1 MLNLDRVTASYG
13 SIPALRDVSLEVRD
27 GEVVAL
33 LGANGAGKTTTLR
46 CIVGLLRPQ
55 GGRVTFRGED
65 ITRRSTVEVVRK
77 GVSMVF
83 EGRRVFPELTVW
95 ENLLIGGYLVKEA
108 GERQRLLAQM
118 LDRFP
123 RLAERKGQ
131 LAGSLSGGEQQMLAI
146 ARALMSRPSLLLLD
160 EPSMGLA
167 PKVVDEVF
175 EIIVGLH
182 REGTTI
188 LLVEQ
193 NAARA
198 LEIADRAYVL
208 ETGSIVLQGTAKDLL
223 DDPTVRRAYLGR

>member
-1 MLNLDRVTASYG
+1 MLTLDRVTASYG
-13 SIPALRDVSLEVRD
+13 SIPVLRDVSLEVRE
-27 GEVVAL
+27 GEIVAL

-46 CIVGLLRPQ
+46 CIVGLLKPQ
-55 GGRVTFRGED
+55 GGRVMFRGED
-65 ITRRSTVEVVRK
+65 ITRRSTVEVVRR

-95 ENLLIGGYLVKEA
+95 ENLVIGGYLVKEA
-108 GERQRLLAQM
+108 GERQRLLTQM
-118 LDRFP
+118 LERFP
-123 RLAERKGQ
+123 RLAERKSQ

-167 PKVVDEVF
+167 PKVVEEVF
-175 EIIVGLH
+175 DIIVGLH

-208 ETGSIVLQGTAKDLL
+208 QTGSIVLQGGAKDLL

>member
-131 LAGSLSGGEQQMLAI
+131 LAGSLSGGEQQMLAM

-175 EIIVGLH
+175 DIIVGLH

>member
-175 EIIVGLH
+175 DIIVGLH